1 MTKAADPA
9 PDASRA
15 PFGDPL
21 AGWSNDDILLT
32 KPARAT
38 LGARH
43 LRSLRVLDWP
53 ELRAQFSRHDAPA
66 NQHASRSRG
75 LGLGSVASATA
86 GLIVAGFAPLAGSS
100 APLIGATAASL
111 CLAGIVSGAVH
122 WLDRSAKAR
131 WLGNRFW
138 TERMRALYFQTLIN
152 NLGLVAA
159 AMRDDAALGE
169 WKAARTRALA
179 ALPTPDDLTARIG
192 KLTGNTGDDE
202 TWVLADWV
210 RTPPPPEP
218 SEELDIVFTLLRT
231 QRFDSQIAYIDR
243 KLGDSFR
250 TPRRRS
256 RVVQLGGQILPTVAI
271 VAALCIGIMLLAGR
285 EPDGLMVRLA
295 LAVASG
301 AVAAALAL
309 RMVNDD
315 LKLSEDANRYAWY
328 GASVQAARTRFDAG
342 DPGEKLAALREME
355 IVAYHD
361 LREFIAA
368 HWRGRYV
375 PQVW

>member
-1 MTKAADPA
+1 MTNAPDTA
-9 PDASRA
+9 PDAS
-15 PFGDPL
+15 PGIFGDPL

-32 KPARAT
+32 KPARAM

-66 NQHASRSRG
+66 NQHARRSRR

-86 GLIVAGFAPLAGSS
+86 GLIVAGFAPVAGSS
-100 APLIGATAASL
+100 APLLGAAAALL
-111 CLAGIVSGAVH
+111 CLIGIAFGAVH

-138 TERMRALYFQTLIN
+138 TERMRALYFPTLIN

-159 AMRDDAALGE
+159 AMRDDAGLGE
-169 WKAARTRALA
+169 WKAARARALA
-179 ALPTPDDLTARIG
+179 ALPTPGDLTARIG
-192 KLTGNTGDDE
+192 SLAGDTGDDE
-202 TWVLADWV
+202 TWVLADWA
-210 RTPPPPEP
+210 RTPPPPVP
-218 SEELDIVFTLLRT
+218 SEELDIVLTLLRS

-243 KLGDSFR
+243 KLGDSLR

-256 RVVQLGGQILPTVAI
+256 GVVQLGGQILPTVAI
-271 VAALCIGIMLLAGR
+271 VAAMLTGIMLLAGQ
-285 EPDGLMVRLA
+285 EADGVAARLT
-295 LAVASG
+295 LAVAG
-301 AVAAALAL
+301 ATAAAALAL

-315 LKLSEDANRYAWY
+315 LKLSEDASRYAWY
-328 GASVQAARTRFDAG
+328 GASVQGARTRFDAG
-342 DPGEKLAALREME
+342 DMGEKLAALREME
-355 IVAYHD
+355 VVAYQD

-375 PQVW
+375 P

>member
-1 MTKAADPA
+1 
-9 PDASRA
+9 
-15 PFGDPL
+15 
-21 AGWSNDDILLT
+21 
-32 KPARAT
+32 
-38 LGARH
+38 
-43 LRSLRVLDWP
+43 
-53 ELRAQFSRHDAPA
+53 
-66 NQHASRSRG
+66 
-75 LGLGSVASATA
+75 
-86 GLIVAGFAPLAGSS
+86 
-100 APLIGATAASL
+100 
-111 CLAGIVSGAVH
+111 
-122 WLDRSAKAR
+122 
-131 WLGNRFW
+131 
-138 TERMRALYFQTLIN
+138 
-152 NLGLVAA
+152 
-159 AMRDDAALGE
+159 
-169 WKAARTRALA
+169 
-179 ALPTPDDLTARIG
+179 
-192 KLTGNTGDDE
+192 
-202 TWVLADWV
+202 V

-256 RVVQLGGQILPTVAI
+256 RVVQLGGQFLPTVAI